1 MRMVSLARYR
11 DGMSNLN
18 WQGALRGLV
27 LLALLLVTLAI
38 VGHSIVGYA
47 GCAVIVVV
55 AAVVLRREI
64 GPHWLH
70 G

>member
-1 MRMVSLARYR
+1 M
-11 DGMSNLN
+11 
-18 WQGALRGLV
+18 
-27 LLALLLVTLAI
+27 LLALLLVDLAI
-38 VGHSIVGYA
+38 LGHTTAGYVGCV
-47 GCAVIVVV
+47 VIVAV